1 MEKSIVTSRALILK
15 AKGFGGGE
23 KVNAGTEATNR
34 RCLTFSPPPYNCP
47 LRQRALVFSLTLK
60 ID

>member
-1 MEKSIVTSRALILK
+1 MKKSNVTFPRADPK
-15 AKGFGGGE
+15 SEGHGGGE

-47 LRQRALVFSLTLK
+47 QRQRVVQNA
-60 ID
+60 